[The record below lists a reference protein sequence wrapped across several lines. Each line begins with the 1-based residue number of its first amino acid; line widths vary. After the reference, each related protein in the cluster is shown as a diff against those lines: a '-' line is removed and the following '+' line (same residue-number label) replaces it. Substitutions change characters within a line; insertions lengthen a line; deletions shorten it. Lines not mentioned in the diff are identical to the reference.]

1 MVRFEPVGDDPC
13 DVEAQAQQWRRF
25 AQRMGEV
32 GREVE
37 SQVRAVASAW
47 PEGGASVLALQDARR
62 CSDDAREAAHVY
74 ARAATLLAG
83 LVGPLAL
90 WRRQVAQLDE
100 AWQVL
105 SHAEEQARAAA
116 RADLGDPHSQA
127 RILGVQRQLHLA
139 QARTGHPDTASVDAA
154 YARLHRHAE
163 EQVDLVGRGLDRLVV
178 QGAAAVPGTGVGR
191 SGVSRFRAELALL
204 SDGTRSQGRL
214 APQVGRLVDA
224 GILPPEAAGWDAAT
238 FAAYAKADPRVAAQL
253 VARRP
258 QAGADSGGL
267 LQQFVLP
274 GSGPVVTGPVPLV
287 SFETFLAT
295 LGPAPAPTPA
305 AAGDPGWPR
314 RLAVR
319 GAFEAL
325 SPSEQQVV
333 ALLWP
338 GVVGNLSGAPFG
350 VRATA
355 NHVRIV
361 AAVGEQ
367 ERRNDALGRD
377 AWDAARVGEDRGSGE
392 VYRWGQL
399 ERDRAHLA
407 QLRTL
412 SADPSRQ
419 VLWFDNADDGSV
431 VELHGALTA
440 ATVGVGVFV
449 PGTTAELGGH
459 ETNARRSRSWVD
471 ASDGRVAMVTWMGG
485 DLPDAIVADAPF
497 HDYADR
503 LAPRLA
509 TFSHDLRQEIERSPA
524 VRNEV
529 PRTEGLRVGPAVTVI
544 GHSYGG
550 AVVGTSEQY
559 GLDADN
565 VIHVESAG
573 TGHAVAGVGDLSPG
587 RCDVR
592 RYTITAANDP
602 IQLVQGLRVEPMQSV
617 PAPLSPL
624 VQSWPLEQLQ
634 GLGHGADPV
643 ALARVERLAGDHAA
657 DGHMLEPWE
666 AHGGVLDPGA
676 EGWLNIHRV
685 LVGLPPTR
693 QEGSGV
699 GALPSSPFLH

>member
-1 MVRFEPVGDDPC
+1 MGRFEAIGDDPRV
-13 DVEAQAQQWRRF
+13 VEAQAQLWRRL

-37 SQVRAVASAW
+37 TQVRAVATAW
-47 PEGGASVLALQDARR
+47 PEGGASVLAVRDARR

-83 LVGPLAL
+83 LVEPLTR

-100 AWQVL
+100 VWQVL
-105 SHAEEQARAAA
+105 SHAEEQVRAAA
-116 RADLGDPHSQA
+116 RADLADPHSQA
-127 RILGVQRQLHLA
+127 RILEVRRQLHLA
-139 QARTGHPDTASVDAA
+139 QARTGHPDTASVEAA
-154 YARLHRHAE
+154 YARLRRHAE
-163 EQVDLVGRGLDRLVV
+163 EQVDLVGRGLDGLVM
-178 QGAAAVPGTGVGR
+178 QGAAEVHGAGAGPG
-191 SGVSRFRAELALL
+191 GVSRFRAELALL
-204 SDGTRSQGRL
+204 SGGTRSQGVL
-214 APQVGRLVDA
+214 APEVGLLVDA
-224 GILPPEAAGWDAAT
+224 GILPSEAAGWDAAS
-238 FAAYAKADPRVAAQL
+238 FAAYVQANPRVAAQL

-258 QAGADSGGL
+258 QAGADTGGL
-267 LQQFVLP
+267 QGPFVLA
-274 GSGPVVTGPVPLV
+274 GSGPGATGPMPLV

-295 LGPAPAPTPA
+295 LGPTSAPTLA

-319 GAFEAL
+319 GGFDAL
-325 SPSEQQVV
+325 SPSEQQVA

-361 AAVGEQ
+361 AAVSEQ
-367 ERRNDALGRD
+367 ERRNAALGRD
-377 AWDAARVGEDRGSGE
+377 AWDAVGEVHGPGP
-392 VYRWGQL
+392 VYRWDQL

-412 SADPSRQ
+412 AADPSRQ
-419 VLWFDNADDGSV
+419 ILWFDNADDGSV
-431 VELHGALTA
+431 VELQGALTV

-471 ASDGRVAMVTWMGG
+471 ASGGRVAMVTWMGG
-485 DLPDAIVADAPF
+485 DLPDGIVTDAPF

-509 TFSHDLRQEIERSPA
+509 SFSHDLRQEIDQSPA
-524 VRNEV
+524 ARNQV
-529 PRTEGLRVGPAVTVI
+529 PRADGRRVGPAVTVI

-565 VIHVESAG
+565 LIHVESAG
-573 TGHAVAGVGDLSPG
+573 AGHAVAGIGDLSPG

-602 IQLVQGLRVEPMQSV
+602 IQLTQGLRVEPMQGV
-617 PAPLSPL
+617 PSQLSRL

-634 GLGHGADPV
+634 ALGHGADPV
-643 ALARVERLAGDHAA
+643 ALDRVERLAGDHAA
-657 DGHMLEPWE
+657 DGHLLEPWE
-666 AHGGVLDPGA
+666 AHSGVLDPGA

-685 LVGLPPTR
+685 LAGLPPAR

-699 GALPSSPFLH
+699 GALPVSPFLH